1 MSHFTCTFASMK
13 AKHCN
18 IEHITKLSLSKEPH
32 IEGRGGIIMC
42 EKGQMSIKVNF
53 TNISIKAQETM
64 TLYPTDIIV
73 GSECSDDFSAL
84 AFWYDEGVLREAS
97 MHIEDSVYSILRNDR
112 VCREANIVQEVISP
126 MFVILSHFYSVDDCE
141 VFDEIAVAQLK
152 SFFMGFYDFTSRH
165 SNTRV
170 ETQAIH
176 NDSQRTN
183 ELFSKF
189 MHDLEHYYKESRDV
203 QYYADRLYITRKYL
217 GIIVN
222 RKTGRTPKQLIDE
235 YVIMQLK
242 LSLRHTNDSIRQIA
256 SSYNFTDDSL
266 LIRYFRS
273 HTGMTPVQYRRT

>member
-1 MSHFTCTFASMK
+1 
-13 AKHCN
+13 
-18 IEHITKLSLSKEPH
+18 
-32 IEGRGGIIMC
+32 
-42 EKGQMSIKVNF
+42 
-53 TNISIKAQETM
+53 
-64 TLYPTDIIV
+64 
-73 GSECSDDFSAL
+73 
-84 AFWYDEGVLREAS
+84 
-97 MHIEDSVYSILRNDR
+97 
-112 VCREANIVQEVISP
+112 
-126 MFVILSHFYSVDDCE
+126 
-141 VFDEIAVAQLK
+141 
-152 SFFMGFYDFTSRH
+152 
-165 SNTRV
+165 
-170 ETQAIH
+170 
-176 NDSQRTN
+176 
-183 ELFSKF
+183 